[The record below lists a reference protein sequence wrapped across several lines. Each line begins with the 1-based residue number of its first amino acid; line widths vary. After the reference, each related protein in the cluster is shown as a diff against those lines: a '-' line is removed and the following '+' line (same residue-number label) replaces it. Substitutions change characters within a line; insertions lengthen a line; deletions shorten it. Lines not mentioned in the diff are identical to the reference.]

1 VAFAVSLGEL
11 LRLLLAFF
19 QVPGPDRP
27 APAAEPLH
35 GPEEIFFRMVRFE
48 EFDVAELSLSTY
60 VLTAQRDAP
69 FVAIPVFPSRA
80 FRHSGIYIHSG
91 AGIGSPQ
98 DLVGAAGRG
107 RRRDPRRADDLR

>member
-11 LRLLLAFF
+11 LRLLLAFL

-27 APAAEPLH
+27 APAAQPLH

-69 FVAIPVFPSRA
+69 FVAIPVFPPA
-80 FRHSGIYIHSG
+80 PSGT
-91 AGIGSPQ
+91 AGSTST
-98 DLVGAAGRG
+98 RG
-107 RRRDPRRADDLR
+107 PALARRRTWLGRQVGVAAETRDALTI

>member
-1 VAFAVSLGEL
+1 
-11 LRLLLAFF
+11 
-19 QVPGPDRP
+19 
-27 APAAEPLH
+27 
-35 GPEEIFFRMVRFE
+35 MVRFE
-48 EFDVAELSLSTY
+48 EFDVAELSLATY

-98 DLVGAAGRG
+98 DLVGRQVGVAAET
-107 RRRDPRRADDLR
+107 RDALTI

>member
-11 LRLLLAFF
+11 LRLLLAFL

-27 APAAEPLH
+27 APAAQPLH

-69 FVAIPVFPSRA
+69 FVAIPVFPSRLPA
-80 FRHSGIYIHSG
+80 QRDLHPLGGRHWLA
-91 AGIGSPQ
+91 AGPGWGGRSGSP
-98 DLVGAAGRG
+98 
-107 RRRDPRRADDLR
+107 PRPATR